1 MGVAEPSAYPIK
13 IFTVHG
19 GPKGRLEPSEA
30 FKLTIETELN
40 EMHRAKILA
49 IWL

>member
-1 MGVAEPSAYPIK
+1 MGVAEPSAYPIR
-13 IFTVHG
+13 IFTVNG
-19 GPKGRLEPSEA
+19 SKGRLEPSEA